1 MNGYGTTLTACV
13 DEKSNFKT
21 NLLNNHIL
29 HFIYFK
35 LSFAIAKAL

>member
-1 MNGYGTTLTACV
+1 MNDYGTTLTACV

-21 NLLNNHIL
+21 NLLNNHI